1 MKPTSTVSKPAS
13 FIESVTSAI
22 SQLHHGFLD
31 MLNRGGEE
39 AKRSPKAKQRPV
51 KQEQKVN
58 PGKEYYLNNYLR
70 MRLNLKRLRLN
81 LKRKPQQ
88 SQGVATPAAAA
99 DPNPS
104 NLALPAPPSSGS
116 QQEVLHSSRAP
127 PPRSLPSPPVIQF
140 TPWTPIFAKPPQSTP
155 ADHQVQPFHNADNKG
170 SPSMSSSLS
179 VLEIAT
185 GVTQKSTAF
194 ASMKLFPTQ
203 DNAASVKSGSFDSP
217 SSINSIDAVI
227 ATSSPVVHP
236 LSDQYLSDSVNPE
249 QLHESYTA
257 PKSVVK
263 SHQQEQDEAGVDAK
277 TYPPFI
283 FSVDS
288 LDLSGPLS
296 QIRNVNGEPLDE
308 GYIAPKRHQ
317 ELNEGLPKS
326 NDDAQSLQRVKLN
339 GLSHIVQYIP
349 YDPEYLAHVYGN
361 SVVSI
366 SR

>member
-1 MKPTSTVSKPAS
+1 
-13 FIESVTSAI
+13 
-22 SQLHHGFLD
+22 
-31 MLNRGGEE
+31 
-39 AKRSPKAKQRPV
+39 
-51 KQEQKVN
+51 
-58 PGKEYYLNNYLR
+58 
-70 MRLNLKRLRLN
+70 
-81 LKRKPQQ
+81 
-88 SQGVATPAAAA
+88 
-99 DPNPS
+99 
-104 NLALPAPPSSGS
+104 
-116 QQEVLHSSRAP
+116 
-127 PPRSLPSPPVIQF
+127 
-140 TPWTPIFAKPPQSTP
+140 
-155 ADHQVQPFHNADNKG
+155 
-170 SPSMSSSLS
+170 MSSSLS

-203 DNAASVKSGSFDSP
+203 DNGASVKSFDSP

-263 SHQQEQDEAGVDAK
+263 SHQQEQDEAAVDAK